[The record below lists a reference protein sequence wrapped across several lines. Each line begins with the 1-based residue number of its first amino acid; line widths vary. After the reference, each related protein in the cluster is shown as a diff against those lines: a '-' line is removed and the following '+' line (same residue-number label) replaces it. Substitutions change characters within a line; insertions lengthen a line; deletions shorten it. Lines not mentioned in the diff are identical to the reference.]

1 MDRLEQLRLE
11 RRAAESPEEVPTF
24 RLFTASAW
32 VVLGAAA
39 IGIAIFSFEL
49 LPPPKAGAVLAVG
62 LTGGLPFFGLGRRH
76 ARRN

>member
-11 RRAAESPEEVPTF
+11 RRAAESREEVPTF
-24 RLFTASAW
+24 RLFAASAW
-32 VVLGAAA
+32 LVLGAAA

-49 LPPPKAGAVLAVG
+49 LPPTKAGAALTLGV
-62 LTGGLPFFGLGRRH
+62 TGGLPFFGLGRRH